1 MKVTV
6 FLAMCLC
13 LVAVGLQVNGKSL
26 VRKQDASSDDS
37 MSNSDSDSDSSS
49 SDSSSGDSNSDSE
62 DATQGDDS
70 DDGSGSDDSEDSSD
84 ETATGQ
90 AVMRAQQARVQTP
103 APAQLVTDT
112 DMPMG
117 PTGADKDAP
126 GNDPGMQGGDVG
138 ADPPTPNF

>member
-84 ETATGQ
+84 ETGQ

-117 PTGADKDAP
+117 PTDADKDAP

>member
-84 ETATGQ
+84 ETGQ
-90 AVMRAQQARVQTP
+90 AVMRAQQARAQTP

-117 PTGADKDAP
+117 PTDADKDAP